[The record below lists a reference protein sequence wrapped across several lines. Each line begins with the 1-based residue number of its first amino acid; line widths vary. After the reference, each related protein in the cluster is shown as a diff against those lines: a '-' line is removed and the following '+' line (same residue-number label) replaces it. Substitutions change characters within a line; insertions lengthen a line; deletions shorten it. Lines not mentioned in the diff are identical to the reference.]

1 MGRGLGGSGVGGR
14 GSGVGGRGGG
24 GWRILVLSRLNLPD
38 ISPLGSVRS
47 PPHWQLIGSQF
58 SIVSPLHSFDDD

>member
-14 GSGVGGRGGG
+14 GGGG

-38 ISPLGSVRS
+38 IFPLGSVRS

>member
-14 GSGVGGRGGG
+14 G

-38 ISPLGSVRS
+38 ISPLGSVRF